1 MEMFLFGF
9 SSNRRGHFTSLYF
22 EIIIICIVQHVFM
35 SISDIVFSS
44 LVILEWVV
52 ILLLSFRNSL
62 YLGINTNYDS

>member
-44 LVILEWVV
+44 LVILELGCHFVV
-52 ILLLSFRNSL
+52 EL
-62 YLGINTNYDS
+62 